1 MHLTVTLSPHI
12 RDSITTRHIMLQV
25 LIALVPAAA
34 AGIWQ
39 FGLRAALLVLTCVA
53 ASLLAQ
59 GLFSRIVLGHST
71 LTDGTAAVTG
81 LLLGLTLPAAVP
93 YPIAALGAA
102 FSVVLVKGVFGG
114 LGQNIFNPALAGR
127 AFLLLLF
134 PAAMTRYTAPGQ
146 SLPLFSSPADV
157 LTAAT
162 PLHHMVIPSLP
173 PESLIDVFL
182 GRIGG
187 SVGEVSALALL
198 LGGAYLLWRRVISWH
213 IPVAY
218 LSTVSLIVL
227 ILHLSDHPF
236 SWMLYNLC
244 SGGVLLGAFFMATDY
259 VTSPVTR
266 RGQLLYGA
274 GCGALTVLF
283 RRTGIFPG
291 GVTYAILLMNG
302 CVWTLDRLCQPRR
315 FGQTSTRKGGN
326 P

>member
-1 MHLTVTLSPHI
+1 MHLTVTSSPHI
-12 RDSITTRHIMLQV
+12 RDSLTTQHIMAQV

-34 AGIWQ
+34 CGVWQ
-39 FGLRAALLVLTCVA
+39 FGPRAALVLLTCAA
-53 ASLLAQ
+53 ASLLAE
-59 GLFSRIVLGHST
+59 GLFSRMVLGHST

-81 LLLGLTLPAAVP
+81 LLLGLTLPAAIP

-102 FSVVLVKGVFGG
+102 FSVVIVKGVFGG

-127 AFLLLLF
+127 AFMLLLF
-134 PAAMTRYTAPGQ
+134 PAAMTRYTAVGQ
-146 SLPLFSSPADV
+146 VLPLIASPSDV
-157 LTAAT
+157 TTAAT

-173 PESLIDVFL
+173 PESLMDVFL

-187 SVGEVSALALL
+187 SIGEVSAPAIL

-213 IPVAY
+213 IPAAY

-227 ILHLSDHPF
+227 VLHLSDHPF
-236 SWMLYNLC
+236 SWVLYNLC

-266 RGQLLYGA
+266 RGQLLYGV

-315 FGQTSTRKGGN
+315 FGEITPRKGEN
-326 P
+326 A